1 MTTTMTSK
9 TAGMALALLL
19 SATSATL
26 AAGLTNST
34 DTAPPPSTQ
43 RTTHRAMRPSHRTDT
58 RRLYLY
64 APSGVEQAEPG
75 QAVAPGGESAR
86 DAAIHDCSVKANKWS
101 NSGWETT
108 QLAVYGTCMA
118 EHGQVG

>member
-1 MTTTMTSK
+1 MTSK
-9 TAGMALALLL
+9 TVGVALALLM
-19 SATSATL
+19 SATSATF

-43 RTTHRAMRPSHRTDT
+43 GTPHHAMRSSHRTHT

-64 APSGVEQAEPG
+64 APSGVERTEPG
-75 QAVAPGGESAR
+75 HAAAPTGEAAR
-86 DAAIHDCSVKANKWS
+86 DAAIHDCSTKANKWS
-101 NSGWETT
+101 SSGWQTT

-118 EHGQVG
+118 EHGQQG